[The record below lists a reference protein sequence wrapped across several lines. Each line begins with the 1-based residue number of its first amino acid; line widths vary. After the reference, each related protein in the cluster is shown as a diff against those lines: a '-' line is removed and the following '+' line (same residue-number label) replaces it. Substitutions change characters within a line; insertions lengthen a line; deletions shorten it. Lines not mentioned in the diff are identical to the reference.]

1 MASNRKHTKKSID
14 QAVKDKMRCLW
25 DFDIC
30 DIHDKEMK
38 EKLMSVVA
46 AQPDR
51 DPREV
56 LDYYCRPMIQD
67 KINSWV

>member
-1 MASNRKHTKKSID
+1 MASAGKFAKKSVD

-25 DFDIC
+25 DFGIC
-30 DIHDKEMK
+30 DIHDACMK
-38 EKLMSVVA
+38 EKLVSVAA

-56 LDYYCRPMIQD
+56 LDYYCRPMIQA
-67 KINSWV
+67 KINSWE